1 MKFYRVVFLTEHLKT
16 TGSQHRRLCSLL
28 TVFPT
33 SFISNSCNP
42 KQLRTGLLQVN
53 SCQNI
58 RETAARKHR
67 LDIASLQKY
76 AAALPEKK
84 YSISHQ
90 LVTQLKKHTVFVN
103 SLRISI
109 FHKCAC
115 SFSWYKIGWESK
127 QETQHVDTG
136 HKLNEHCVKDA
147 HIRRFFWSLF
157 SCIRTEC
164 GYLLISVFIPNIG
177 KYGPDKTL
185 YLDTFQAVVHE
196 TFGRRP
202 GRCLN
207 VFDREHFVT
216 IWQLGLLSISLA
228 KLKFQASGFAKP
240 SDHFFARAPLSK
252 CYMT

>member
-1 MKFYRVVFLTEHLKT
+1 MTYIRLCKLSTENKEIIINFTKNITRFRRFSVAFMKFYRVMFLTEHLKT
-16 TGSQHRRLCSLL
+16 TGSQHRRLYRLL
-28 TVFPT
+28 TVFPK

-58 RETAARKHR
+58 RETVARKHR

-115 SFSWYKIGWESK
+115 SFSWYKIG
-127 QETQHVDTG
+127 
-136 HKLNEHCVKDA
+136 
-147 HIRRFFWSLF
+147 
-157 SCIRTEC
+157 
-164 GYLLISVFIPNIG
+164 
-177 KYGPDKTL
+177 
-185 YLDTFQAVVHE
+185 
-196 TFGRRP
+196 
-202 GRCLN
+202 
-207 VFDREHFVT
+207 
-216 IWQLGLLSISLA
+216 
-228 KLKFQASGFAKP
+228 
-240 SDHFFARAPLSK
+240 
-252 CYMT
+252 